1 MLLIIAASHQKNLV
15 LAKKVSA
22 AAGELGLPAK
32 VLDLTEL
39 SIPVYS
45 SRNHEDGPGEDF
57 EVLHRLM
64 DESKGLWI
72 CAAEYNGG
80 VPPVLG
86 SAIAW
91 LSTQCDD
98 FREMFTGLPVALST
112 HSGGGGQKAL
122 TTMRTQFAHL
132 GSIVLGRE
140 LASSDWKEANPDSI
154 NAMLSTLQQLMG

>member
-1 MLLIIAASHQKNLV
+1 MLLIITASHQKILV
-15 LAKKVSA
+15 LAEKVSA
-22 AAGELGLPAK
+22 AATATGIDNR
-32 VLDLTEL
+32 VLDLTSL
-39 SIPVYS
+39 DIPVYS
-45 SRNHEDGPGEDF
+45 SRQHEAGPGQDF
-57 EVLHRLM
+57 EQLQSAMISATGIWV
-64 DESKGLWI
+64 

-91 LSTQCDD
+91 LSTECED

-112 HSGGGGQKAL
+112 HSGGGGQKVL

-132 GSIVLGRE
+132 GSTVLGRE

-154 NAMLSTLQQLMG
+154 AAMLTALQKLMN